1 MTDLKEKLIALA
13 VVVFC
18 VGVLFNLLLWC
29 IFTLPSV
36 MVQGLIVTAF
46 IWVIGYIRTNNAEW
60 YMKYVEE

>member
-1 MTDLKEKLIALA
+1 MSDLKEKLIALV

-29 IFTLPSV
+29 IFSIPMIMGQGVVITTL
-36 MVQGLIVTAF
+36 
-46 IWVIGYIRTNNAEW
+46 IWVIGFIQTGNAEW